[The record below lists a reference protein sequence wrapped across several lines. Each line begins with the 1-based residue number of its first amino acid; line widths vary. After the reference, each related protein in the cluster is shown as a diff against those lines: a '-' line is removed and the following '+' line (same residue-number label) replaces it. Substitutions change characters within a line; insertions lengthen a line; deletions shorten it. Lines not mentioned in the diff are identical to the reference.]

1 MSSRKKRQSLAEAP
15 YRPHYNST
23 SLPST
28 TRRSSRRNTLLIPKS
43 PSVDINEGD
52 AHASPHDF
60 DKTITTLKS
69 AAESV
74 TVRVWQEAA
83 DEQARAIQAMR
94 SAIDIKDSRIQKMS
108 RKIARRDKTIGKLMR
123 RIDRTK
129 TALAKGTWPK
139 SEGMMGMGM
148 GMGIEDEERM
158 SMLRSK
164 TPASANGLCAEC
176 GENCSRLVRENQQLR
191 DRLYEVDGLCIRLRN
206 ECSKLDI
213 KIRGLEKS

>member
-15 YRPHYNST
+15 YRPHFSST
-23 SLPST
+23 NLPST
-28 TRRSSRRNTLLIPKS
+28 SRRSSRRSTLLIPKS
-43 PSVDINEGD
+43 PSIALDEGEVNE
-52 AHASPHDF
+52 SPHDF

-74 TVRVWQEAA
+74 TARVWQETA

-94 SAIDIKDSRIQKMS
+94 SRIDVKDSRIQKMN
-108 RKIARRDKTIGKLMR
+108 RKIGRRDKTISKLMR
-123 RIDRTK
+123 RLDRTK
-129 TALAKGTWPK
+129 MALSKSAWPK
-139 SEGMMGMGM
+139 FEATMGMGL
-148 GMGIEDEERM
+148 GIEDDERM

-164 TPASANGLCAEC
+164 TPTSANGLCTEC
-176 GENCSRLVRENQQLR
+176 RENCSRLVKENQKLR

-213 KIRGLEKS
+213 RTKGLERN

>member
-15 YRPHYNST
+15 YRPHYSST

-28 TRRSSRRNTLLIPKS
+28 SRRSSRRSTLLIPKS
-43 PSVDINEGD
+43 PSIAVDETDINN
-52 AHASPHDF
+52 SPHDF

-74 TVRVWQEAA
+74 TVRVWQETA

-94 SAIDIKDSRIQKMS
+94 SAIDIKDSRIQKMN
-108 RKIARRDKTIGKLMR
+108 RKIGRRDKTICKLMR
-123 RIDRTK
+123 RLNRTK
-129 TALAKGTWPK
+129 TALSKAAWPK
-139 SEGMMGMGM
+139 FEATM
-148 GMGIEDEERM
+148 GMGIEDDERM

-164 TPASANGLCAEC
+164 TPASVNGLCTEC
-176 GENCSRLVRENQQLR
+176 GESCSRLVKENQQLR

-213 KIRGLEKS
+213 KIKGLERT

>member
-1 MSSRKKRQSLAEAP
+1 MSSRKKRQSLSEAP

-28 TRRSSRRNTLLIPKS
+28 SRRSSRRSTLLIPKS
-43 PSVDINEGD
+43 PSNGIDENDVNE
-52 AHASPHDF
+52 SPHDF

-94 SAIDIKDSRIQKMS
+94 STIDIKDLRIQKMN
-108 RKIARRDKTIGKLMR
+108 RKIGRRDKTIGKLMR
-123 RIDRTK
+123 RLDRTK
-129 TALAKGTWPK
+129 LALSKAAWPK
-139 SEGMMGMGM
+139 FEATM

-164 TPASANGLCAEC
+164 TPTSANGLCTEC
-176 GENCSRLVRENQQLR
+176 GENCSRLIKENQQLR

-213 KIRGLEKS
+213 KIRGLERK

>member
-15 YRPHYNST
+15 YRPHHNPT

-28 TRRSSRRNTLLIPKS
+28 SRRSSRRNTLLIPQS
-43 PSVDINEGD
+43 PSTGIDEGGVNE
-52 AHASPHDF
+52 SPHDF

-74 TVRVWQEAA
+74 TVRVWQETA

-94 SAIDIKDSRIQKMS
+94 SAIDIKDSRIQKMH
-108 RKIARRDKTIGKLMR
+108 RKIGRRDKTIGKLMR
-123 RIDRTK
+123 RMDRTK
-129 TALAKGTWPK
+129 MALSKATWPK
-139 SEGMMGMGM
+139 FEATMGMAM
-148 GMGIEDEERM
+148 GMGIEDEERL
-158 SMLRSK
+158 STLRSK
-164 TPASANGLCAEC
+164 TPASVTGLCTEC
-176 GENCSRLVRENQQLR
+176 GENCSRLVKENQQLR

-213 KIRGLEKS
+213 KIRGLESN

>member
-1 MSSRKKRQSLAEAP
+1 MSSRKKRQSLSEAP
-15 YRPHYNST
+15 YRPHHNSA

-28 TRRSSRRNTLLIPKS
+28 SRRSSRRSTLLIPKS
-43 PSVDINEGD
+43 PSIAVDETDINE
-52 AHASPHDF
+52 SPHDF

-74 TVRVWQEAA
+74 TVRVWQETA

-94 SAIDIKDSRIQKMS
+94 STIDIKDSQIQKMN
-108 RKIARRDKTIGKLMR
+108 RKIGRRDKTIGKLMR
-123 RIDRTK
+123 RLDRTK
-129 TALAKGTWPK
+129 IALSKATWPK
-139 SEGMMGMGM
+139 FEATM

-164 TPASANGLCAEC
+164 TPTSANGLCTEC
-176 GENCSRLVRENQQLR
+176 GEDCPRLVKENQELR

-213 KIRGLEKS
+213 KIRGLERK

>member
-1 MSSRKKRQSLAEAP
+1 MSSRRKRRSLAEAP
-15 YRPHYNST
+15 YRPHHNST
-23 SLPST
+23 NPPST
-28 TRRSSRRNTLLIPKS
+28 SRRSSRRSTLLIPKS

-74 TVRVWQEAA
+74 TVRVWQETA

-94 SAIDIKDSRIQKMS
+94 SAIDIKDSRIQKMN
-108 RKIARRDKTIGKLMR
+108 RKIGRRDKTIGKLMR
-123 RIDRTK
+123 RMDRTK
-129 TALAKGTWPK
+129 TALSKIIWPK
-139 SEGMMGMGM
+139 SEAMMGMA
-148 GMGIEDEERM
+148 IEDEERM

-164 TPASANGLCAEC
+164 TQASANGLCTEC

-206 ECSKLDI
+206 ECRKLDI
-213 KIRGLEKS
+213 KVRGLERS